1 MVKAG
6 DVRRSAPL
14 PRGGARVE
22 ALPKFA
28 LMLQEGCWA
37 HQFPM
42 PLDWEVSPALDGAR
56 AWETFLGRLAGF
68 PVAPSFSLL
77 PHMLVYATLT
87 LLV

>member
-37 HQFPM
+37 HQLPM
-42 PLDWEVSPALDGAR
+42 PLNLEGSPTLDRGG

-77 PHMLVYATLT
+77 PQMPVNAR
-87 LLV
+87 